1 MEARTPVTPQAM
13 DTPQPVV
20 EARGLC
26 FTYPGCDPEHQA
38 ALREV
43 SFATRQGTVLCLA
56 GANGSGKSTLLSLL
70 AGLASPTGGELLVRG
85 HRAPGAERAIRRGT
99 ALCLQEPDVQILG
112 PTPREDLLLCLRG
125 RDAANMPRVTT
136 MARRFELEHCL
147 DAPVH
152 TLSHGQKRKLC
163 LATALLSQEERCHIS
178 DKGQEEPAILLLDEP
193 CSGLDFPAIREM
205 RAILADNKA
214 RGLTQVLTTHDLE
227 PLLDVTDQLGLM
239 VRGRLVHR
247 GPPLEVLSHARE
259 CGVRPPCGW
268 RVGAPLPVWE

>member
-1 MEARTPVTPQAM
+1 MTSTVLQAK
-13 DTPQPVV
+13 
-20 EARGLC
+20 GLS
-26 FTYPGCDPEHQA
+26 FTYAGSDPEHEA
-38 ALREV
+38 ALRDV
-43 SFATRQGTVLCLA
+43 SFSMPRGVVFCLA

-70 AGLASPTGGELLVRG
+70 AGLAAPTAGELLVLG
-85 HRAPGAERAIRRGT
+85 HRAPGAERAIRKGT

-125 RDAANMPRVTT
+125 RDTQNMPRVTA
-136 MARRFELEHCL
+136 MARHFELEHCL

-163 LATALLSQEERCHIS
+163 LATALLSREERCR
-178 DKGQEEPAILLLDEP
+178 DVDEKGWEQAVLLLDEP
-193 CSGLDFPAIREM
+193 CSGLDYPAIREM
-205 RAILADNKA
+205 RSILADNKA

-227 PLLDVTDQLGLM
+227 PVLDLTDQLGLM

-247 GPPLEVLSHARE
+247 GPPLEVLPHARE

-268 RVGAPLPVWE
+268 RVGEPLPVWE